1 MSPRLPRR
9 APASTPPSA
18 PTASEPDAEL
28 VAKRDRLIERFTV
41 LQCDLGGLFYE
52 MAIRDHVRM
61 EVLTRR
67 AAELQRIDAELGQ
80 VERLLHSEETGI
92 VGHCPSCE
100 AVQARAAVFCWQCG
114 RPLVAAEPAG
124 STA

>member
-1 MSPRLPRR
+1 MSRLAHIFQARSAR
-9 APASTPPSA
+9 LATAPPPGVD
-18 PTASEPDAEL
+18 PEL

-41 LQCDLGGLFYE
+41 MQADLGGLFYE

-61 EVLTRR
+61 DVLTRR

-92 VGHCPSCE
+92 AGSCPSCD
-100 AVQARAAVFCWQCG
+100 APQARAAVFCWQCG
-114 RPLVAAEPAG
+114 RPLIAAEPIDA
-124 STA
+124 TA